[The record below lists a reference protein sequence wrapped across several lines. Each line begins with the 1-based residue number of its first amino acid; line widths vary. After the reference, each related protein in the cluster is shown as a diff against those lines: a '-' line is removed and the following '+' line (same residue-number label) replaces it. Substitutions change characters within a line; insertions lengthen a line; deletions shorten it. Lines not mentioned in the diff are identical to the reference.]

1 MLTISDVESYFNNT
15 KNEFDI
21 RKNKNARWIDQK
33 CTPDVLCIV
42 SDCIL
47 NYCNENNNE
56 FKSTDIWHAEYTRE
70 NVEEIFSKPDT
81 NEEKSK
87 NEYDKFFAQPL
98 ELLAY
103 SGVLSKKKSGRS
115 NFYEINYMEI
125 LEFIALKEKN
135 ALDFIFVYINKVIKD
150 SGIKLYFDEFLT
162 KQNKDSFILLK
173 SEYEKFIIG
182 NTRINNVTEV
192 RRIFTKVINPLA
204 YKYKKR
210 GTVKGRISKSM
221 ITYSMLMYN
230 KENFRDINIDKP
242 KNMTRKEWAI
252 KHKKK
257 VNIQYY
263 KYQSAKSKKFI
274 KKYNDEYRNG
284 ISEVVKDKDKEP
296 ATQIHHIFPQSD
308 YPEISMYYENLIA
321 LTPNQHFIKAHPQN
335 NTQYI
340 DRDYQEVLL
349 KAKAGII
356 EEEINAKG
364 ESSIYSFNNF
374 IEVLNIGFN
383 EKHEIEEND
392 FIMVME
398 AIESYYR

>member
-383 EKHEIEEND
+383 VKHEIEEND